1 MAGAGAGMWDRP
13 QAGEAAGSV
22 GLWLLMDRDLEAWG
36 SRREQGPA
44 CSQGP
49 VRRRR
54 QEVRERMAEKVFLGR
69 WKLTS
74 FGDKHVYAYLGS
86 FLPRVEKG
94 DSIST
99 EQEPC
104 MSSSRVNQA

>member
-1 MAGAGAGMWDRP
+1 MAGAAAGTWDGP
-13 QAGEAAGSV
+13 QAGEAAGSA
-22 GLWLLMDRDLEAWG
+22 GLRPLMDRDLEARG
-36 SRREQGPA
+36 SSREQGPA

-49 VRRRR
+49 ERRRR

-74 FGDKHVYAYLGS
+74 FGDKHVYVYLGS

-104 MSSSRVNQA
+104 MSSSGVNQA